1 MSIQLETTF
10 GDIVIDLDI
19 SGSPALC
26 KNILKLCKARYYTN
40 TLIYNIVPGKY
51 CQLGDPRGDGSGGCS
66 IFGLLDATTTQ
77 TSGSAPIDVTK
88 SRRRF
93 LRSTGRLLSKSELG
107 RRGTVVA
114 MEMGNIQDTIGSQFL
129 ITLGNSGDNGL
140 LGVDSVDNDNSVHD
154 SDATATTKYLSLG
167 TVAEDQNGVLAKLDR
182 SYCDDDGRPY
192 ADVRIVRALVI
203 SDPYDDPDGMDDLLV
218 TRGVSMDDVPRHLLN
233 YKSTNN
239 ADEED
244 MLVEGWPLA
253 LYSPTYDRPPEE
265 IVPIRIAADDTT
277 LFANA
282 GWDDDNVNNDDE
294 EEEDEVAKAARF
306 DLQNKQEEEWR
317 KRQDTSRAV
326 VLEMLGDRPTAN
338 VEAPD
343 NVLFVCKLNPYT
355 TDEDLELIFARFDS
369 SANAEI
375 VRDPDTGVSLQY
387 AFVEF
392 TSSEAC
398 NEAYLKMNNALVDDR
413 RIKVDFS
420 QSVAKVWDRYNKR
433 YRKGDRSGG
442 IDRGYVDGFGRGN
455 GRGREGRGGERGDG
469 RGYLGRGRGYVG
481 GGNSSA
487 SRNSNSLRDVG
498 PSSQAHHHRPNQH
511 KVDRSPPGIDR
522 NERRME
528 AVDNFGRMT
537 RPMTNETRRDRH
549 HSSSRHDR
557 NNSRN
562 RHSRDDSRSRSSSRD
577 TVEEKRRRQHSE
589 SANRRRDRKTRS
601 RSGSRSSS
609 SDSGSHR
616 KKQKKHHKHHSR
628 SHERE
633 KKRHRKRH
641 HHHRRRDD
649 DYSVD
654 DEDERQRKTKH
665 HRS

>member
-10 GDIVIDLDI
+10 GDIAIDLDT
-19 SGSPALC
+19 SGSPTLC

-66 IFGLLDATTTQ
+66 IFGLLDASTTQ
-77 TSGSAPIDVTK
+77 TAGSAIDVTK
-88 SRRRF
+88 SQRRF

-114 MEMGNIQDTIGSQFL
+114 MEMGHIPDTIGSQFL
-129 ITLGNSGDNGL
+129 ITLGNSGDNGF
-140 LGVDSVDNDNSVHD
+140 LGVDSVNDNINISNND
-154 SDATATTKYLSLG
+154 DDATATTKYLSLG
-167 TVAEDQNGVLAKLDR
+167 KVVEDQNGVLAKLDR

-192 ADVRIVRALVI
+192 ADIRIVRALVI
-203 SDPYDDPDGMDDLLV
+203 SDPYDDPDGMDNLLV
-218 TRGVSMDDVPRHLLN
+218 TRGVSMDDKPKHLN
-233 YKSTNN
+233 CKTTNTG
-239 ADEED
+239 DEED
-244 MLVEGWPLA
+244 LVEGWPLA
-253 LYSPTYDRPPEE
+253 LYSPTYDRPLEE

-277 LFANA
+277 LFATA
-282 GWDDDNVNNDDE
+282 GWDDDNVNNHDYDKDDD
-294 EEEDEVAKAARF
+294 EDEVAKQARL

-369 SANAEI
+369 SATAEI
-375 VRDPDTGVSLQY
+375 VRDPDTGTSLQY

-442 IDRGYVDGFGRGN
+442 IDRGYVDGRGRGN
-455 GRGREGRGGERGDG
+455 GKGRGGRGGGDG
-469 RGYLGRGRGYVG
+469 RGHLVRGRGYVG
-481 GGNSSA
+481 GGNSSSA
-487 SRNSNSLRDVG
+487 SHNSNLLRDER
-498 PSSQAHHHRPNQH
+498 PSSQAHHHRTNQQ
-511 KVDRSPPGIDR
+511 KVDRRPPDIDR
-522 NERRME
+522 IERRME
-528 AVDNFGRMT
+528 DGDDFGRMT
-537 RPMTNETRRDRH
+537 RPTMNETRRDSH
-549 HSSSRHDR
+549 HSSSRHDG
-557 NNSRN
+557 NNSRH
-562 RHSRDDSRSRSSSRD
+562 RLSRDDSRSRSSSRD
-577 TVEEKRRRQHSE
+577 TVEEKRKRRHSE
-589 SANRRRDRKTRS
+589 NDNRHRYHSKRRTRS
-601 RSGSRSSS
+601 RSGSRSLS
-609 SDSGSHR
+609 SDSESRRKKKKKHR
-616 KKQKKHHKHHSR
+616 KHHRH
-628 SHERE
+628 SHER
-633 KKRHRKRH
+633 KKKH
-641 HHHRRRDD
+641 DD
-649 DYSVD
+649 E
-654 DEDERQRKTKH
+654 EDERQRKKKN
-665 HRS
+665 HRSDRR

>member
-1 MSIQLETTF
+1 
-10 GDIVIDLDI
+10 
-19 SGSPALC
+19 
-26 KNILKLCKARYYTN
+26 
-40 TLIYNIVPGKY
+40 
-51 CQLGDPRGDGSGGCS
+51 
-66 IFGLLDATTTQ
+66 
-77 TSGSAPIDVTK
+77 
-88 SRRRF
+88 
-93 LRSTGRLLSKSELG
+93 
-107 RRGTVVA
+107 

-140 LGVDSVDNDNSVHD
+140 LGVDSFNNDNSIGHD
-154 SDATATTKYLSLG
+154 NDATATTKYLSLG
-167 TVAEDQNGVLAKLDR
+167 TVVEDQNGVLAKLDR

-192 ADVRIVRALVI
+192 ADIRIIRALVI

-218 TRGVSMDDVPRHLLN
+218 TRGVSTDDVPKDYLN
-233 YKSTNN
+233 YKTTNN
-239 ADEED
+239 SDEED

-282 GWDDDNVNNDDE
+282 GWDDDNVNNDNDDD
-294 EEEDEVAKAARF
+294 EEDEVAKLARL

-369 SANAEI
+369 SAAAEI
-375 VRDPDTGVSLQY
+375 VRDPDTGASLQY

-442 IDRGYVDGFGRGN
+442 IDRGYVDGGGRGN
-455 GRGREGRGGERGDG
+455 GRGRGGRGGGDG
-469 RGYLGRGRGYVG
+469 RGHLGRGRGNIG

-487 SRNSNSLRDVG
+487 SRNSNSLRDDG
-498 PSSQAHHHRPNQH
+498 SPSQAHRPNQQ
-511 KVDRSPPGIDR
+511 KVDRRPPDIDR
-522 NERRME
+522 NEQRKDD
-528 AVDNFGRMT
+528 VDDFGRSMT
-537 RPMTNETRRDRH
+537 QPTTNETRRDRH
-549 HSSSRHDR
+549 HSSSRHDG
-557 NNSRN
+557 NDSRN
-562 RHSRDDSRSRSSSRD
+562 RRSREDSRSSSRD
-577 TVEEKRRRQHSE
+577 TVEERRRRRHNE
-589 SANRRRDRKTRS
+589 SDSRRRDHSTRRTRS

-609 SDSGSHR
+609 SER
-616 KKQKKHHKHHSR
+616 KTKKHHKHHRHR

-633 KKRHRKRH
+633 KKQHKKQH
-641 HHHRRRDD
+641 NHHRRRDD
-649 DYSVD
+649 DDYSYD
-654 DEDERQRKTKH
+654 DDRQRKKKH
-665 HRS
+665 HRSERR